1 MRKAVRIHPDRAPA
15 FRLRTAAPV
24 GFGVPGCVEERPEN
38 FTDDCQA
45 FKLQGEVPNN
55 LRKLDDDSVT
65 VNLRH
70 LAYVVTAADHG
81 SITRAGAALEVSP
94 PAISAAIKGFER
106 RYGYRLFVRNPA
118 RGLALTSPGRSF
130 VSQARRLLEAERGFD
145 NRAQGIGQ
153 AIVGELQVGCYF
165 ITAPFLLGQVVR
177 RLASR
182 HPNLK
187 LTMHE
192 GDLIEVVRN
201 LKAGHTD
208 IAVTYDIYLD
218 GSVEFEPL
226 FETSP
231 HVIISERDPLAAGPT
246 VSLHDLVDRPM
257 VLLDLPATQDYF
269 LNYFHAH
276 GLVPDVQYRLKSFE
290 MVRTLVGA
298 GAGFSFG
305 FLPLPVTRSYQGNLL
320 LRRPLQESVPGP
332 KVCLALL
339 KGALPTR
346 SLEAFMAAA
355 RAALNARLI
364 ERYEKLNPP

>member
-1 MRKAVRIHPDRAPA
+1 M
-15 FRLRTAAPV
+15 
-24 GFGVPGCVEERPEN
+24 
-38 FTDDCQA
+38 
-45 FKLQGEVPNN
+45 
-55 LRKLDDDSVT
+55 T
-65 VNLRH
+65 VNLKH
-70 LAYVVTAADHG
+70 LAYVVTAADLG

-94 PAISAAIKGFER
+94 PAISAAIKGFEKH
-106 RYGYRLFVRNPA
+106 YGYRLFVRNPA
-118 RGLALTSPGRSF
+118 RGLAVTSPGRSF
-130 VSQARRLLEAERGFD
+130 VAHARRLLEAERGFD

-153 AIVGELQVGCYF
+153 ELVGELHVGCYF

-177 RLASR
+177 RLATR
-182 HPNLK
+182 YPNLK

-201 LKAGHTD
+201 LKAGDTD

-218 GSVEFEPL
+218 GGVEFEPL

-231 HVIISERDPLAAGPT
+231 HVILSERDPLADRPT
-246 VSLHDLVDRPM
+246 LSLHDLVDRPM

-305 FLPLPVTRSYQGNLL
+305 FLPLPVDRSYQGNPV
-320 LRRPLQESVPGP
+320 LRRPLVEPVRGP
-332 KVCLALL
+332 KACLAIL
-339 KGALPTR
+339 KSAFPTR

-355 RAALNARLI
+355 RAVLNSRLLA
-364 ERYEKLNPP
+364 RYERLGSR

>member
-1 MRKAVRIHPDRAPA
+1 M
-15 FRLRTAAPV
+15 T
-24 GFGVPGCVEERPEN
+24 
-38 FTDDCQA
+38 T
-45 FKLQGEVPNN
+45 N
-55 LRKLDDDSVT
+55 LK
-65 VNLRH
+65 H
-70 LAYVVTAADHG
+70 LAYVVTAADLG
-81 SITRAGAALEVSP
+81 SITGAGSALEVSP
-94 PAISAAIKGFER
+94 PAISAAIKGYER

-130 VSQARRLLEAERGFD
+130 VAQARRLLEAERGFD
-145 NRAQGIGQ
+145 SRAQGIGQ
-153 AIVGELQVGCYF
+153 EFVGELHVGCYF

-182 HPNLK
+182 HPGLK

-192 GDLIEVVRN
+192 GDLIEVIRD
-201 LKAGHTD
+201 LKAGQTD
-208 IAVTYDIYLD
+208 VAVTYDIYLD
-218 GSVEFEPL
+218 GGVEFEPL

-231 HVIISERDPLAAGPT
+231 HVIISERDPLAARPT

-269 LNYFHAH
+269 LGYFHAH
-276 GLVPDVQYRLKSFE
+276 GLSPDVQYRLKSFE

-320 LRRPLQESVPGP
+320 LRRPLEEPVPGP

-339 KGALPTR
+339 EGAMPTR
-346 SLEAFMAAA
+346 GLEAFMATA
-355 RAALNARLI
+355 RGALNARLI
-364 ERYEKLNPP
+364 ERYERMDPH

>member
-1 MRKAVRIHPDRAPA
+1 M
-15 FRLRTAAPV
+15 
-24 GFGVPGCVEERPEN
+24 
-38 FTDDCQA
+38 
-45 FKLQGEVPNN
+45 
-55 LRKLDDDSVT
+55 T
-65 VNLRH
+65 VNLKH
-70 LAYVVTAADHG
+70 LAYVVTAADLG

-94 PAISAAIKGFER
+94 PAISAAIKGFEKH
-106 RYGYRLFVRNPA
+106 YGYRLFVRNPA
-118 RGLALTSPGRSF
+118 RGLAVTSPGRSF
-130 VSQARRLLEAERGFD
+130 VAHARRLLEAERGFD

-153 AIVGELQVGCYF
+153 ELVGELHVGCYF

-177 RLASR
+177 RLATR

-201 LKAGHTD
+201 LKAGDTD

-218 GSVEFEPL
+218 GGVEFEPL

-231 HVIISERDPLAAGPT
+231 HVILSERDPLADRPT
-246 VSLHDLVDRPM
+246 LSLHDLVDRPM

-305 FLPLPVTRSYQGNLL
+305 FLPLPVDRSYQGNPV
-320 LRRPLQESVPGP
+320 LRRPLLEPVRGP
-332 KVCLALL
+332 KVCLAILES
-339 KGALPTR
+339 AFPTR

-355 RAALNARLI
+355 REVLNSRLLA
-364 ERYEKLNPP
+364 RYERLGSR

>member
-1 MRKAVRIHPDRAPA
+1 M
-15 FRLRTAAPV
+15 
-24 GFGVPGCVEERPEN
+24 
-38 FTDDCQA
+38 
-45 FKLQGEVPNN
+45 
-55 LRKLDDDSVT
+55 T
-65 VNLRH
+65 VNLKH
-70 LAYVVTAADHG
+70 LAYVVTAADLG
-81 SITRAGAALEVSP
+81 SITRAGSALEVSP
-94 PAISAAIKGFER
+94 PAISAAIKGYER
-106 RYGYRLFVRNPA
+106 QYGYRLFVRNPA

-130 VSQARRLLEAERGFD
+130 VAQARRLLEAERGFD
-145 NRAQGIGQ
+145 SRAQGIGQ
-153 AIVGELQVGCYF
+153 ELVGELHVGCYF

-177 RLASR
+177 SLASR

-192 GDLIEVVRN
+192 GDLIRVVQD
-201 LKAGHTD
+201 LKAGRTD
-208 IAVTYDIYLD
+208 VAVTYDIYLD
-218 GSVEFEPL
+218 GGVEFEPL

-231 HVIISERDPLAAGPT
+231 HVIISERDSLAARST

-276 GLVPDVQYRLKSFE
+276 GLSPDVQYRLKSFE

-320 LRRPLQESVPGP
+320 LRRPLQETVPGP

-339 KGALPTR
+339 KNALPTR
-346 SLEAFMAAA
+346 SLQAFMAAA
-355 RAALNARLI
+355 RGALNARLI
-364 ERYEKLNPP
+364 ERYERMNPR

>member
-1 MRKAVRIHPDRAPA
+1 MNSLRKA
-15 FRLRTAAPV
+15 
-24 GFGVPGCVEERPEN
+24 
-38 FTDDCQA
+38 
-45 FKLQGEVPNN
+45 
-55 LRKLDDDSVT
+55 DDDSVT
-65 VNLRH
+65 INLKH
-70 LAYVVTAADHG
+70 LAYVVTAADLG
-81 SITRAGAALEVSP
+81 SISRAGTALEVSP

-118 RGLALTSPGRSF
+118 RGLALTSTGRSF
-130 VSQARRLLEAERGFD
+130 VAQARRLLEAERGFD

-153 AIVGELQVGCYF
+153 EIVGELHVGCYF

-182 HPNLK
+182 HPMLK

-192 GDLIEVVRN
+192 GDLIEVIRG
-201 LKAGHTD
+201 LKAGHVD

-218 GSVEFEPL
+218 GGVVFEPL

-231 HVIISERDPLAAGPT
+231 HVIISERDPLADKPAL
-246 VSLHDLVDRPM
+246 SLHDLVDRPM

-305 FLPLPVTRSYQGNLL
+305 FLPLPLTHSYQGNPV
-320 LRRPLQESVPGP
+320 LRRPLKESVRGP

-339 KGALPTR
+339 KGTLPTR
-346 SLEAFMAAA
+346 SLQAFMATA
-355 RAALNARLI
+355 RAVLNAGLLQ
-364 ERYEKLNPP
+364 RYERLNAC

>member
-1 MRKAVRIHPDRAPA
+1 MLPIPPPRFPTANQIRCGVHGRIK
-15 FRLRTAAPV
+15 
-24 GFGVPGCVEERPEN
+24 GCAGN
-38 FTDDCQA
+38 FTDDCEA
-45 FKLQGEVPNN
+45 FKLQGELVNS
-55 LRKLDDDSVT
+55 LRKVDDDSMT
-65 VNLRH
+65 INLKH
-70 LAYVVTAADHG
+70 LAYVVTAADLG
-81 SITRAGAALEVSP
+81 SISRAGTVLEVSP

-118 RGLALTSPGRSF
+118 RGLALTSTGRSF
-130 VSQARRLLEAERGFD
+130 VAQARRLLEAERGFD

-153 AIVGELQVGCYF
+153 ELVGELHVGCYF

-182 HPNLK
+182 HPKLK

-192 GDLIEVVRN
+192 GDLIEVIRS
-201 LKAGHTD
+201 LKAGHVD

-218 GSVEFEPL
+218 GGVVFEPL

-231 HVIISERDPLAAGPT
+231 HVIISERDPLADKPAL
-246 VSLHDLVDRPM
+246 SLHDLVDRPM

-305 FLPLPVTRSYQGNLL
+305 FLPLPLIHSYQGNPV
-320 LRRPLQESVPGP
+320 LRRPIEEPVRGP

-346 SLEAFMAAA
+346 SLQAFMATA
-355 RAALNARLI
+355 RAVLNAGLL
-364 ERYEKLNPP
+364 ERYERLTAR

>member
-1 MRKAVRIHPDRAPA
+1 MTI
-15 FRLRTAAPV
+15 
-24 GFGVPGCVEERPEN
+24 
-38 FTDDCQA
+38 
-45 FKLQGEVPNN
+45 N
-55 LRKLDDDSVT
+55 LK
-65 VNLRH
+65 H
-70 LAYVVTAADHG
+70 LAYVVTAADLG
-81 SITRAGAALEVSP
+81 SITRAGTALEVSP

-106 RYGYRLFVRNPA
+106 RYGYRLFVRSPA

-130 VSQARRLLEAERGFD
+130 VAQARRLLEAERGFD

-153 AIVGELQVGCYF
+153 ELVGELHVGCYF

-177 RLASR
+177 RLASG

-187 LTMHE
+187 LTLHE
-192 GDLIEVVRN
+192 GDLIQVVRN
-201 LKAGHTD
+201 LKAGQTD

-218 GSVEFEPL
+218 GGVEFEPL

-231 HVIISERDPLAAGPT
+231 HVIISERDPLATRPT
-246 VSLHDLVDRPM
+246 VSLHELVGRPM

-305 FLPLPVTRSYQGNLL
+305 FLPLPVTRSYQGNML
-320 LRRPLQESVPGP
+320 LRRPLEEPVPGP
-332 KVCLALL
+332 KVCLAIL

-355 RAALNARLI
+355 RAALNVRLL
-364 ERYEKLNPP
+364 ERYERLNPR

>member
-1 MRKAVRIHPDRAPA
+1 MA
-15 FRLRTAAPV
+15 
-24 GFGVPGCVEERPEN
+24 
-38 FTDDCQA
+38 
-45 FKLQGEVPNN
+45 
-55 LRKLDDDSVT
+55 
-65 VNLRH
+65 VNLKH
-70 LAYVVTAADHG
+70 LAYVVTAADLG
-81 SITRAGAALEVSP
+81 SITRAGAALDVSP
-94 PAISAAIKGFER
+94 PAISAAIKGFENH
-106 RYGYRLFVRNPA
+106 YGYRLFVRNPA
-118 RGLALTSPGRSF
+118 RGLAVTSPGRSF
-130 VSQARRLLEAERGFD
+130 VTQARRLLEAERGFD

-153 AIVGELQVGCYF
+153 ELVGELHVGCYF

-177 RLASR
+177 RLATR

-192 GDLIEVVRN
+192 GDLIEVVRS
-201 LKAGHTD
+201 LKAGETD

-218 GSVEFEPL
+218 GGVAFEPL

-231 HVIISERDPLAAGPT
+231 HVIISERDPLAGKP
-246 VSLHDLVDRPM
+246 VLSLHDLVDRPM

-305 FLPLPVTRSYQGNLL
+305 FLPLPLTRSYQGNPV
-320 LRRPLQESVPGP
+320 LRRPLVEPVRGP
-332 KVCLALL
+332 NVCLAILES
-339 KGALPTR
+339 AYPTR

-355 RAALNARLI
+355 RAVLNSRLLA
-364 ERYEKLNPP
+364 RYERLSSG

>member
-1 MRKAVRIHPDRAPA
+1 MAVS
-15 FRLRTAAPV
+15 
-24 GFGVPGCVEERPEN
+24 VPFALHDCVRERPEN
-38 FTDDCQA
+38 FTGHCSA
-45 FKLQGEVPNN
+45 FKLQVEVPNN
-55 LRKLDDDSVT
+55 LRKSDDSFVT
-65 VNLRH
+65 VNLKH
-70 LAYVVTAADHG
+70 LAYVVTAADLG

-94 PAISAAIKGFER
+94 PAISAAIKGFEKH
-106 RYGYRLFVRNPA
+106 YGYRLFVRNPA

-130 VSQARRLLEAERGFD
+130 VAQARRLLEAERGFD
-145 NRAQGIGQ
+145 HRVQGIGQ
-153 AIVGELQVGCYF
+153 EIVGELQIGCYF

-187 LTMHE
+187 LTIHE

-201 LKAGHTD
+201 LKAARTD

-218 GSVEFEPL
+218 GGVEFEPL

-231 HVIISERDPLAAGPT
+231 HVIISESDRLAAKP
-246 VSLHDLVDRPM
+246 VISLHDLVDRPM

-276 GLVPDVQYRLKSFE
+276 GLIPDVQYRLRSFE

-305 FLPLPVTRSYQGNLL
+305 FLPLPVIRSYQGNVLV
-320 LRRPLQESVPGP
+320 RRPLEEPVRGP

-339 KGALPTR
+339 KDALPTR

-355 RAALNARLI
+355 RVTLNARFL
-364 ERYEKLNPP
+364 ERYERVAARARSE

>member
-1 MRKAVRIHPDRAPA
+1 M
-15 FRLRTAAPV
+15 
-24 GFGVPGCVEERPEN
+24 
-38 FTDDCQA
+38 
-45 FKLQGEVPNN
+45 
-55 LRKLDDDSVT
+55 T
-65 VNLRH
+65 VNLKH
-70 LAYVVTAADHG
+70 LAYVVTAADLG
-81 SITRAGAALEVSP
+81 SITKAGAALEVSP
-94 PAISAAIKGFER
+94 PAISAAIKGFEKH
-106 RYGYRLFVRNPA
+106 YGYRLFVRNPA
-118 RGLALTSPGRSF
+118 RGLAVTSPGRTF
-130 VSQARRLLEAERGFD
+130 VAHARRLLEAERGFD

-153 AIVGELQVGCYF
+153 ELVGELHVGCYF

-177 RLASR
+177 RLATR

-201 LKAGHTD
+201 LKAGDTD

-218 GSVEFEPL
+218 GGVEFEPL

-231 HVIISERDPLAAGPT
+231 HVILSERDPLADRPT
-246 VSLHDLVDRPM
+246 LSLHDLVDRPM

-305 FLPLPVTRSYQGNLL
+305 FLPLPVDRSYQGNPV
-320 LRRPLQESVPGP
+320 LRRPLVEPVRGP
-332 KVCLALL
+332 KVCLAIL
-339 KGALPTR
+339 KSAFPTR

-355 RAALNARLI
+355 RAVLNSRLLA
-364 ERYEKLNPP
+364 RYERLGSR

>member
-1 MRKAVRIHPDRAPA
+1 M
-15 FRLRTAAPV
+15 
-24 GFGVPGCVEERPEN
+24 
-38 FTDDCQA
+38 
-45 FKLQGEVPNN
+45 
-55 LRKLDDDSVT
+55 T
-65 VNLRH
+65 VNLKH
-70 LAYVVTAADHG
+70 LAYVVTAADLG

-94 PAISAAIKGFER
+94 PAISAAIKGFEKH
-106 RYGYRLFVRNPA
+106 YGYRLFVRNPA
-118 RGLALTSPGRSF
+118 RGLAVTSPGRSF
-130 VSQARRLLEAERGFD
+130 VAHARRLLEAERGFD

-153 AIVGELQVGCYF
+153 ELVGELHVGCYF

-177 RLASR
+177 RLATR

-201 LKAGHTD
+201 LKAGDTD

-218 GSVEFEPL
+218 GGVEFEPL

-231 HVIISERDPLAAGPT
+231 HVILSERDPLADRPT
-246 VSLHDLVDRPM
+246 LSLHDLVDRPM

-305 FLPLPVTRSYQGNLL
+305 FLPLPVDRSYQGNPV
-320 LRRPLQESVPGP
+320 LRRPLLEPVRGP
-332 KVCLALL
+332 KVCLAILES
-339 KGALPTR
+339 AFPTR

-355 RAALNARLI
+355 RAVLNSRLLA
-364 ERYEKLNPP
+364 RYERLGSR

>member
-1 MRKAVRIHPDRAPA
+1 MTI
-15 FRLRTAAPV
+15 
-24 GFGVPGCVEERPEN
+24 
-38 FTDDCQA
+38 
-45 FKLQGEVPNN
+45 N
-55 LRKLDDDSVT
+55 LK
-65 VNLRH
+65 H
-70 LAYVVTAADHG
+70 LAYVVTAADLG
-81 SITRAGAALEVSP
+81 SITRAGTALEVSP

-106 RYGYRLFVRNPA
+106 RYGYRLFVRSPA

-130 VSQARRLLEAERGFD
+130 VAQARRLLEAERGFD

-153 AIVGELQVGCYF
+153 ELVGELHVGCYF

-187 LTMHE
+187 LTLHE
-192 GDLIEVVRN
+192 GDLIQVVRN
-201 LKAGHTD
+201 LKAGQTD

-218 GSVEFEPL
+218 GGVEFEPL

-231 HVIISERDPLAAGPT
+231 HVIISERDPLAARPT
-246 VSLHDLVDRPM
+246 VSLHELVGRPM

-269 LNYFHAH
+269 LNYFHAR

-305 FLPLPVTRSYQGNLL
+305 FLPLPVTRSYQGNML
-320 LRRPLQESVPGP
+320 LRRPLEESVPGP
-332 KVCLALL
+332 KVCLAIL

-355 RAALNARLI
+355 RAALNPRLLD
-364 ERYEKLNPP
+364 RYERLNPR